1 MKKKKCI
8 ICSEEFDGHGHNAD
22 PIAIGRCCAICNSQV
37 VSPIRIKIFIEQ
49 FGSSYKERRWYD
61 KFISDEIEDKER

>member
-22 PIAIGRCCAICNSQV
+22 PIATGRCCAICNSQV

-49 FGSSYKERRWYD
+49 YESS
-61 KFISDEIEDKER
+61 

>member
-22 PIAIGRCCAICNSQV
+22 PIATGRCCAICNSQV
-37 VSPIRIKIFIEQ
+37 VSPIRIYIFIELV
-49 FGSSYKERRWYD
+49 GSSYK
-61 KFISDEIEDKER
+61 